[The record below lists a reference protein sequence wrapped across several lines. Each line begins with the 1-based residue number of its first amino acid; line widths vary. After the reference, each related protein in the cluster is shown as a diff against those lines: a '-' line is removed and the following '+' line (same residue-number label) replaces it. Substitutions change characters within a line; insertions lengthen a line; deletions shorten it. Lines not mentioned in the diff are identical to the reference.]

1 VKPPRGKLRGIL
13 KRMAELSIAISPP
26 SLKLRRALLAIHSR
40 GKPRGILAKESKDPL
55 PRLMIRVT
63 TRLLAGI
70 IFALIVQ
77 FASTALAA
85 KAFLSDIVVTNTRDD
100 LLVYFTVNNCFTP
113 EMDRAIESGLNTTF
127 TFFVKLFEKQDYRL
141 DTKITDTELRHS
153 IKYDSLKRVYQVT
166 LSEEDN
172 KVVTVRSFEE
182 AKKLMAEVIALRV
195 TPLSNLQKGGR
206 YRLKM
211 MAELDRIELPFYL
224 HYVLFFL
231 SLWDFET
238 DWYSVDFRY

>member
-1 VKPPRGKLRGIL
+1 
-13 KRMAELSIAISPP
+13 MT
-26 SLKLRRALLAIHSR
+26 
-40 GKPRGILAKESKDPL
+40 
-55 PRLMIRVT
+55 RVR
-63 TRLLAGI
+63 TRLFAGI
-70 IFALIVQ
+70 IFVALVFQ

-100 LLVYFTVNNCFTP
+100 LLVYFTVNNCFTS
-113 EMDRAIESGLNTTF
+113 EMNRAIESGLNTTF
-127 TFFVKLFEKQDYRL
+127 TFFVRLYEKQDYRL
-141 DTKITDTELRHS
+141 DRKIADTELRHS
-153 IKYDSLKRVYQVT
+153 IKYDSLKRIYEVT
-166 LSEEDN
+166 LSEEN
-172 KVVTVRSFEE
+172 NRVVTVRSFEE
-182 AKKLMAEVIALRV
+182 AKKLMAEVVAFKV

-211 MAELDRIELPFYL
+211 MAELDRIKLPFYL

>member
-1 VKPPRGKLRGIL
+1 MKTRK
-13 KRMAELSIAISPP
+13 
-26 SLKLRRALLAIHSR
+26 
-40 GKPRGILAKESKDPL
+40 
-55 PRLMIRVT
+55 
-63 TRLLAGI
+63 TRLRIIAFLLIMQLA
-70 IFALIVQ
+70 VP
-77 FASTALAA
+77 ALAEDA
-85 KAFLSDIVVTNTRDD
+85 YLSDIVVTNTRDH
-100 LLVYFTVNNCFTP
+100 LLVYFSVNNCFTL
-113 EMDRAIESGLNTTF
+113 EMNRAIESGLNTTF
-127 TFFVKLFEKQDYRL
+127 TFFITLHEKRNFWWDRQIADL
-141 DTKITDTELRHS
+141 EINHS
-153 IKYDSLKRVYQVT
+153 IKYDSLKRVYEVT

-182 AKKLMAEVIALRV
+182 AKKLMAEVVAFKV

>member
-1 VKPPRGKLRGIL
+1 MTKI
-13 KRMAELSIAISPP
+13 
-26 SLKLRRALLAIHSR
+26 
-40 GKPRGILAKESKDPL
+40 
-55 PRLMIRVT
+55 T

-70 IFALIVQ
+70 IFALLIQ
-77 FASTALAA
+77 SASTALAA

-113 EMDRAIESGLNTTF
+113 EMNRAIESGLNTTF
-127 TFFVKLFEKQDYRL
+127 TFFVKLYEKQAFRPDR
-141 DTKITDTELRHS
+141 KITDKEVRHS
-153 IKYDSLKRVYQVT
+153 IKYDSLKRVYEVT
-166 LSEEDN
+166 LSEEN
-172 KVVTVRSFEE
+172 SKLITVRSFEE
-182 AKKLMAEVIALRV
+182 AKKLMAELVAFKV
-195 TPLSNLQKGGR
+195 TPLSRLQKGGR
-206 YRLKM
+206 YRLRM